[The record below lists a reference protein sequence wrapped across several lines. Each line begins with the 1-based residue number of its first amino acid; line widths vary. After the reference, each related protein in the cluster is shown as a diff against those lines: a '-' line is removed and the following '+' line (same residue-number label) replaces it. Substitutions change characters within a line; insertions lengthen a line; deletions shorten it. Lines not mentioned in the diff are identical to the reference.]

1 MEKIDPRPKVSYDP
15 RSTDPRLALAG
26 VRFMEEECQWLMVRA
41 VRLARAAGY
50 DWSRIGRLLGR
61 SRQSVRERFDRLA
74 PIVGPLPPALV
85 RAEIAAREFNENY
98 EMLADVRR
106 RARLEAD
113 GDDVVAW

>member
-1 MEKIDPRPKVSYDP
+1 MPAASRPTATYDP
-15 RSTDPRLALAG
+15 RSADPRVALAG
-26 VRFMEEECQWLMVRA
+26 VQMMEQECQWLLVRA

-50 DWSRIGRLLGR
+50 DWGRIGRLLGR

-74 PIVGPLPPALV
+74 PLVGPLPPGLV
-85 RAEIAAREFNENY
+85 REGVAAREFNQLY
-98 EMLADVRR
+98 ESLADARR